1 MFLNSYLLAGISA
14 SGDDGDSA
22 DLEELHFVLPVGGRY
37 VLGRVRDFVVNRTVI
52 GNLVQNLGFV
62 GCRFGASDSQ
72 VLYHVVIALAYRKW
86 VRARISLAE
95 SPILVERYTS
105 SSPHQQLE

>member
-1 MFLNSYLLAGISA
+1 MMATRPTLRNFILSCLW
-14 SGDDGDSA
+14 
-22 DLEELHFVLPVGGRY
+22 VVGY

-72 VLYHVVIALAYRKW
+72 VLYHVVIALAYRMW
-86 VRARISLAE
+86 GTCAPLFC
-95 SPILVERYTS
+95 
-105 SSPHQQLE
+105 